1 MKSAVVALALAG
13 AAVAQNL
20 SGEPECASSCL
31 ISAISKAGCAANDV
45 ACQCGPTESAI
56 ASLVAPCLINNC
68 HSAAEL
74 IQAQSAGY
82 ALCAEYSK
90 TAGAP
95 ASASASTTTTS
106 GSTSA
111 TGSSGSAAATTSTAS
126 TASTTKSTSGSL
138 ATVTTSSS
146 KTTSRGIGSNVT
158 VTTGTK
164 TVSNGGGGGGTGPST
179 SASTAGAATLG
190 AGVLAAFVGLIAAL

>member
-20 SGEPECASSCL
+20 SGEPACASSCL
-31 ISAISKAGCAANDV
+31 ISAISAAGCAADDV
-45 ACQCGPTESAI
+45 SCQCGPTETAI
-56 ASLVAPCLINNC
+56 ASLVAPCLISNC

-82 ALCAEYSK
+82 ALCSAYSK

-95 ASASASTTTTS
+95 ASASATATSGSATTGSGSSTAATTTVTTTSASGSLTTTT
-106 GSTSA
+106 
-111 TGSSGSAAATTSTAS
+111 
-126 TASTTKSTSGSL
+126 K
-138 ATVTTSSS
+138 TSSS
-146 KTTSRGIGSNVT
+146 SSSRGIGSNAT

-164 TVSNGGGGGGTGPST
+164 TTTKGGASGTGPST
-179 SASTAGAATLG
+179 TQSTAGAATLG
-190 AGVLAAFVGLIAAL
+190 AGVLAAFIGLMAAL

>member
-31 ISAISKAGCAANDV
+31 ISAISKAGCAPNDV

-95 ASASASTTTTS
+95 ASASASATTTS

-111 TGSSGSAAATTSTAS
+111 TGSSGSAAATTSTTS
-126 TASTTKSTSGSL
+126 TKSSSGSL

-164 TVSNGGGGGGTGPST
+164 TVSNGGGGGTGPST